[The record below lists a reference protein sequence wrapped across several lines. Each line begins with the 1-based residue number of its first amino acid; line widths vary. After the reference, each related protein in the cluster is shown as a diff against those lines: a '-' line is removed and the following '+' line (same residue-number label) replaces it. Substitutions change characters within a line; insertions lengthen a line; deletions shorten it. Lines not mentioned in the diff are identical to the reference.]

1 MRRQQIAGPGGWAGR
16 RDGEGR
22 ATGKQPAAR
31 RERWSVRTSPSHLF
45 LPLRQLVQARAPR
58 FGMWA
63 DGTDGDIARP
73 DEGSWGEAMSDRGPP
88 LAATVKLVVRRRLP
102 EGWSS

>member
-1 MRRQQIAGPGGWAGR
+1 MQGEQLAGPGGWAGR

-22 ATGKQPAAR
+22 GTGKQPAAR
-31 RERWSVRTSPSHLF
+31 RERWSIRTSPSHLF

-63 DGTDGDIARP
+63 AATDEDAP
-73 DEGSWGEAMSDRGPP
+73 WPEGESCGEAISDRGPP
-88 LAATVKLVVRRRLP
+88 FAAAVKLVVRRRLV
-102 EGWSS
+102 EGVSS

>member
-63 DGTDGDIARP
+63 AATGGGAPRPEGESCGDSI
-73 DEGSWGEAMSDRGPP
+73 SDRGPP
-88 LAATVKLVVRRRLP
+88 FAAVLKLVVRRRLLD
-102 EGWSS
+102 GVSS